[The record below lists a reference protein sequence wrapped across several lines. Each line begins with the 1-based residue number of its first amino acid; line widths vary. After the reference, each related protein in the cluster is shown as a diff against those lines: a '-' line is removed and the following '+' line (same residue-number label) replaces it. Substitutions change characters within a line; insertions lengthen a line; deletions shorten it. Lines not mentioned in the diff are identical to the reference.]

1 MSRIIFS
8 HKFFFLACLFTA
20 ASSQFIYGSS
30 DTSKING
37 NIAAIKTLIDSR
49 EFNAAQKLSRDVIGW
64 SLKTNYEKG
73 VAWGNFY
80 LGRTYYETSAMDSAV
95 YYLNE
100 SLSGFKRI
108 SDERAEIQAYC
119 QLGNYYRRTDSNDS
133 SIAFYKQAISLA
145 ETIKDSSGVAESI
158 FGVGLTLSQLGKYSE
173 AMEYY
178 IKALNIREGMNDKL
192 GIASVLN
199 SIGVLFWYQGDYSN
213 ALDFFLKAL
222 PLRIEV
228 NDLQG
233 ISYQYNNIG
242 LVFRD
247 IKEYDKAIGNLK
259 KSWAI
264 KIQLNDRRGISN
276 SLMNIGSVFLIQ
288 NKLDSALLYFDQ
300 AGIIKEQI
308 KDRGGFANV
317 NRFKG
322 EVYRKVKLYDKSL
335 EFLNSA
341 YYSYKDI
348 NESRGQVESLV
359 QLSITYFEIGQKN
372 KAFELM
378 SNAEKIALSS
388 QMLDIK
394 DQIYKNLYDFHF
406 HLGDCQKSLYYYRQY
421 VAVHDSIMGQSNLK
435 KMLTIQLKAEFDAL
449 MQKHSVLK
457 DSELMVVEKERRS
470 KTRLAYF
477 FMGAFGLTLAVLGL
491 FLYTLRNK
499 QRVNNELGHQQLE
512 VERQKQELIEQRDEL
527 EIQKNL
533 VIYQRD
539 RIINMLTDL
548 GESIDY
554 AKKIQQAIL
563 PTSLQLQ
570 QYFVDC
576 FIIYQPKES
585 VGGDFYWV
593 GNCGQQIGFAAAD
606 STGHGVPGGFMSMLG
621 ISMINDMITRES
633 VRTPATILGA
643 LRQNI
648 INALGQRGGEDDS
661 HDGMDIA
668 LCTYDKN
675 TQVLTYAGANI
686 PIIIST
692 NSTFEPHERIVTHFD
707 GLIELKPD
715 RMPVSYFEKME
726 PFNEIK
732 FKLNQGDTIYLFSDG
747 FMDQFGG
754 EMSKKFGHTAFR
766 SLLNSV
772 KGLPLNQQ
780 KQVIW
785 TSLEKWKGETENQTD
800 DILVMGVRLS

>member
-1 MSRIIFS
+1 
-8 HKFFFLACLFTA
+8 
-20 ASSQFIYGSS
+20 
-30 DTSKING
+30 
-37 NIAAIKTLIDSR
+37 
-49 EFNAAQKLSRDVIGW
+49 
-64 SLKTNYEKG
+64 
-73 VAWGNFY
+73 
-80 LGRTYYETSAMDSAV
+80 MDSAV
-95 YYLNE
+95 HYLNE
-100 SLSGFKRI
+100 SLSGFKKI
-108 SDERAEIQAYC
+108 SDKHAEVQAYC

-133 SIAFYKQAISLA
+133 SIAFYQQAISLA
-145 ETIKDSSGVAESI
+145 ETIKDSLGIAESI
-158 FGVGLTLSQLGKYSE
+158 YGVGATLSQLGKYSE
-173 AMEYY
+173 AMEHY
-178 IKALNIREGMNDKL
+178 IKALSIKEEMKDRAGTS
-192 GIASVLN
+192 SVLN

-213 ALDFFLKAL
+213 ALDFFLRAL

-233 ISYQYNNIG
+233 ISYQHNNIG
-242 LVFRD
+242 LVYRD
-247 IKEYDKAIGNLK
+247 IKEYDKAIFHMK

-288 NKLDSALLYFDQ
+288 NKLDSALIYLDQ
-300 AGIIKEQI
+300 AGVIKEQI

-322 EVYRKVKLYDKSL
+322 EAYRKLRLHDKSL
-335 EFLNSA
+335 AFLNSA
-341 YYSYKDI
+341 YLNYKDI
-348 NESRGQVESLV
+348 NEPRGQVESLV
-359 QLSITYFEIGQKN
+359 QLAITYFDIGQKD

-378 SNAEKIALSS
+378 GDAEKIALNS
-388 QMLDIK
+388 QMIDIK
-394 DQIYKNLYDFHF
+394 DQIYKNLYEFYDKQS
-406 HLGDCQKSLYYYRQY
+406 DCQKSLYYYRQY
-421 VAVHDSIMGQSNLK
+421 VAVHDSILGQSNLK
-435 KMLTIQLKAEFDAL
+435 KMLTIQLKAEYDAL
-449 MQKHSVLK
+449 MQKHSDLK
-457 DSELMVVEKERRS
+457 DSELIEVEKERRS

-477 FMGAFGLTLAVLGL
+477 FMGAFGLTLVVLGL

-512 VERQKQELIEQRDEL
+512 VERQKQVLIEQRDEL

-563 PTSLQLQ
+563 PTSATLKQ
-570 QYFVDC
+570 FFADF

-593 GNCGQQIGFAAAD
+593 GSCGNQIGFAAAD

-633 VRTPATILGA
+633 VHTPATILGA
-643 LRQNI
+643 LRQNV
-648 INALGQRGGEDDS
+648 INALGQKGGEDDS

-692 NSTFEPHERIVTHFD
+692 NATFEPHERIVTHFD

-715 RMPVSYFEKME
+715 RMPISYFDKMDS
-726 PFNEIK
+726 FNEIS
-732 FKLNQGDTIYLFSDG
+732 FRLNSGDTIYMFSDG

-766 SLLNSV
+766 ALLNSV